1 MDELNSLK
9 AKFMTLQK
17 QSSSFKLSERT
28 VVEIINKIANRG
40 KVHLLHTVTGKEY
53 VVDEKVNFEIQNE
66 IKKQKKVSII
76 ELSKSLELPIN
87 VIEKKVQNIL
97 AKNKNLTFVEGKI
110 LTKDFLNQI
119 TVDIKNILN
128 HFSSATIGE
137 LSDKYELNSDF
148 MKKFL
153 KEKIDNGIKDETK
166 DFLENAIN
174 KVNADLGL
182 LVIVSDAYLNNK
194 IICKRKDKRPFI
206 ISEDVR
212 KQLIDSLNNEFP
224 NIQYGGVELGG
235 ESPSTVKTLKRIP
248 TLKRITQKSKIIRIY
263 VYDLK
268 RRFFYESV
276 SW

>member
-128 HFSSATIGE
+128 HFSP
-137 LSDKYELNSDF
+137 
-148 MKKFL
+148 
-153 KEKIDNGIKDETK
+153 
-166 DFLENAIN
+166 
-174 KVNADLGL
+174 V
-182 LVIVSDAYLNNK
+182 
-194 IICKRKDKRPFI
+194 
-206 ISEDVR
+206 
-212 KQLIDSLNNEFP
+212 QL
-224 NIQYGGVELGG
+224 
-235 ESPSTVKTLKRIP
+235 
-248 TLKRITQKSKIIRIY
+248 
-263 VYDLK
+263 
-268 RRFFYESV
+268 
-276 SW
+276 